1 MNYISPESNVY
12 QTVSVVLTSEYV
24 EDVTTGNSGSS
35 GGIQLP
41 FIPG

>member
-1 MNYISPESNVY
+1 MDYISPESNVY
-12 QTVSVVLTSEYV
+12 YAENVVLTSEYV
-24 EDVTTGNSGSS
+24 EEEVPGKYTTS